1 MFDFDKYYE
10 FYLSH
15 HQDPRCRWMHVAAN
29 VMMIAYTVMVLLY
42 FSLWW
47 LLLAPLMVYPL
58 AFLGHWMF
66 EDHPPALLSSNPL
79 KARLADWRMCYEVL
93 TGKLR

>member
-1 MFDFDKYYE
+1 MSNFDEYYA
-10 FYLSH
+10 FYLSR
-15 HQDPRCRWMHVAAN
+15 HQDPRCRWMHIAGNLV
-29 VMMIAYTVMVLLY
+29 MIAYIAIVLLY
-42 FSLWW
+42 LSWWW

-66 EDHPPALLSSNPL
+66 EGRPPALLSSNPC
-79 KARLADWRMCYEVL
+79 KARLADWRMCYEML